1 MQQRCASRCGPQ
13 ELPPTIAVF
22 VAVVQCWHR
31 TQDNAVCVSAAV
43 HDGGQRSALSLSSLP
58 WGTASTA
65 RETGRRVSLL
75 LYMKAVRGKALVRRV
90 LPCR

>member
-1 MQQRCASRCGPQ
+1 MQQRCASRCGPK

-22 VAVVQCWHR
+22 VAAEQCWHR
-31 TQDNAVCVSAAV
+31 TQDNAVYVSAAV

-58 WGTASTA
+58 WGLASTA
-65 RETGRRVSLL
+65 RETGSQL
-75 LYMKAVRGKALVRRV
+75 LYMMAVRGKALVRRV

>member
-1 MQQRCASRCGPQ
+1 MQQRCASRCGPK

-22 VAVVQCWHR
+22 VAAEQCWHC
-31 TQDNAVCVSAAV
+31 TQDNAACVSAPV
-43 HDGGQRSALSLSSLP
+43 QDGGQRSALSLHSLP

-65 RETGRRVSLL
+65 RETGRRVSQL
-75 LYMKAVRGKALVRRV
+75 LYIMAVRGKAFVRRV